1 MLQAFFAS
9 QFKKPE
15 GLFGVFTSNLMV
27 KGNQKNY
34 ARLIKDLDLQPHS
47 KLLEIGYGP
56 GIGIRMIAE
65 ICSTCTIHGIDFS
78 KLMYRRASKYNKRY
92 IDAGRVLLQHGDFL
106 KVPVANNDYDS
117 IFCLN
122 VVYFWND
129 LRAPFEK
136 VLSLLKKGGAFHIF
150 MADRAFLLEKKAP
163 DSVFNKHSIEQVVE
177 TLKAAG
183 FTKVEHYGEKGHYIK
198 AKK

>member
-1 MLQAFFAS
+1 MLREFFAS
-9 QFKKPE
+9 QFKKPA

-34 ARLIKDLDLQPHS
+34 ERLIKDLDLQPHS

-78 KLMYRRASKYNKRY
+78 KLIYKRASMYNKQY
-92 IDAGRVLLQHGDFL
+92 IDAGRVQLQYGDFL
-106 KVPVANNDYDS
+106 KLPITYNDYDS

-122 VVYFWND
+122 VVYFWNE
-129 LRAPFEK
+129 LEAPFVK
-136 VLSLLKKGGAFHIF
+136 VLSLLKKGGSFHIF
-150 MADRAFLLEKKAP
+150 MVDRAYLLEKKAP
-163 DSVFNKHSIEQVVE
+163 DSVFNKYSIEEVVE
-177 TLKAAG
+177 TLKTAG
-183 FTKVEHYGEKGHYIK
+183 FIMVEHYGEKGHYIK

>member
-1 MLQAFFAS
+1 MLKAFIAS
-9 QFKKPE
+9 QFKKPA
-15 GLFGVFTSNLMV
+15 GLFGIFTSNLMV

-34 ARLIKDLDLQPHS
+34 ERLIKDLDLQPYN

-56 GIGIRMIAE
+56 GIGIGMIAE
-65 ICSTCTIHGIDFS
+65 LCSTCIIHGIDFS
-78 KLMYRRASKYNKRY
+78 KLMYKRAGKYNKQY
-92 IDAGRVLLQHGDFL
+92 IDTGRVLLQHGDFL
-106 KVPVANNDYDS
+106 KVPIAYNDYDR

-122 VVYFWND
+122 VVYFWNE

-136 VLSLLKKGGAFHIF
+136 VSSLLKKGGSFHIF

-183 FTKVEHYGEKGHYIK
+183 FTTVEHYGEKGHYIK